1 MKWVSSCASYWL
13 VIPSVSTPSPVPA
26 FLVDRINFGWSF
38 CRWVGVPITPL
49 GFLLL
54 QVPYPQ
60 CFESQFHIPI
70 DSWVPPLS
78 QVAVKF
84 WGCSYLPILPPVICK
99 FLFILMVI
107 WQSLLSLPIPD
118 SEWPPLSFPSP
129 LPLSSLHPFASYDYS
144 IPSSKW
150 DSSILACA
158 FLLGFVECTWLSCI
172 LWLRSI
178 YKWIHT
184 THVLLELHYLTQDDI
199 LKFYSF
205 ACKIHNVFVF
215 NSIPLFRC
223 TTFSLSIL

>member
-1 MKWVSSCASYWL
+1 MSVSIWVSCCLETSSCRF
-13 VIPSVSTPSPVPA
+13 P
-26 FLVDRINFGWSF
+26 
-38 CRWVGVPITPL
+38 
-49 GFLLL
+49 
-54 QVPYPQ
+54 
-60 CFESQFHIPI
+60 
-70 DSWVPPLS
+70 
-78 QVAVKF
+78 
-84 WGCSYLPILPPVICK
+84 
-99 FLFILMVI
+99 FILMVI

-215 NSIPLFRC
+215 NGWIVYHYEDVPHFLQWRDIYVVSSFWILQIKL
-223 TTFSLSIL
+223 LST